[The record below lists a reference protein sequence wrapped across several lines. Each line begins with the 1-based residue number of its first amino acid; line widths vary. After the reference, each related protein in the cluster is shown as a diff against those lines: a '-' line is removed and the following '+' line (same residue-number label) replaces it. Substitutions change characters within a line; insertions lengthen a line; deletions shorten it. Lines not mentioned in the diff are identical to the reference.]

1 MIKRPLYLKKLMTF
15 QNQPVIKVITGMRRT
30 GKSTLLLLFAD
41 MLRSQGVPEDHIIY
55 LNLEDL
61 ENEPL
66 LDYHALYDF
75 LKRKLQGTT
84 GMYLLLD
91 EIQVVDGWEKVVNTF
106 FEKSAADIYLTSSN
120 AKMLSS
126 ELSTL
131 LAGRSVEIPVYPL
144 SFKEYLGFL
153 PKEQRAD
160 LDAAFQSYLKYGG
173 LPVIP
178 EMPQQDDAI
187 GIVLSGIYHTVLVKD
202 IVQRNAVRD
211 PQLLEH
217 LSLFLADSIGSP
229 IATSKISGYLTSQG
243 RKVSGITIDNY
254 LRMLTEAFIFYP
266 VRRYDIKGKAYLKT
280 QEKYYIVD
288 TGLRNALLRFRTGDY
303 GHALENIVFL
313 ELLRRGCRIS
323 IGKIGKGEVDFIAE
337 KMEDKTYYQ
346 VSASVLDEQ
355 TLARELQPLM
365 NIPDQYDKVLLTMDR
380 TYIRNYEGVKNRNII
395 DFLLEE

>member
-106 FEKSAADIYLTSSN
+106 FEKSAADIYLTGSN